1 MSKKLKSKVA
11 AFLLVLQFFFSFV
24 LPLQP
29 LVNLVQA
36 QENQTV
42 TFSKQ
47 ESSILVANSKASKFS
62 YFFRDGNTTHGSKEL
77 VAANN
82 NFELDLKSQSGEDET
97 LFNVKRLVLKTDLN
111 SYFLEIAENE
121 ATVLKEYQADSLEL
135 NAEEENFLLNSW
147 QVDSATRMSTTSSDV
162 VLNQEYRF
170 PLNEDVRVTF
180 SKLPSKSSPL
190 SIQEVQLSA
199 AQQKALG
206 TTVSVAY
213 DVTTTMKDGEF
224 AFDLRLPS
232 VSSENKNVSV
242 KFAETVAELT
252 TAKTAENE
260 LVVSDGD
267 VMVKNLD
274 HMTIFVVIDD
284 GDANYSDNSWNNYT
298 SSGYNGDVH
307 WANPSQTDKVATWTF
322 NGVAGKY
329 AILPS
334 WIIWTDH
341 ATNAHYTSSM
351 GFDLSDVDQR
361 VVANTSVTGTAN
373 GLWSGWYVNSG
384 RYDLNSGDTVTLSV
398 EVGAS
403 ATNGNLTA
411 DAIAFVGMNDIYVD
425 DDWASGVVG
434 QDLGSGKIFGV
445 NAFATVQEGISAVSD
460 GGVINVAN
468 GTYVEVGQIVVNK
481 NLSIV
486 GEDKVNT
493 IIKPSSDVGAANDSA
508 VDSDAWIIA
517 SGTSTIFNISNV
529 TLDGTGKNVRE
540 AIRHYGNGL
549 IDNLIIKGIQ
559 NGTYYGTGIDVRSTG
574 IIDVTNTNFSQ
585 IGRVGVV
592 FKDAA
597 TSTLSGNTYT
607 GKGNGDWLDY
617 AFDIQY
623 GANVTIDNNTISNNK
638 GVASSDLSDSAGIS
652 VWDDAGTTTITNN
665 TFTGNHIGVA
675 IAIGGWGGPTDPNA
689 TIGNGNIFD
698 GGDIGVDLENV
709 GSAGDPTITFG
720 SSIFKGQP
728 TAINI
733 ADGISVGRTIDIS
746 SVIFK
751 DSSNDVITNSSAI
764 ESLVYHLI
772 DASNRGLLRWDYQ
785 APTVPAISVPT
796 NNIFIT
802 SALLTKIDWSDS
814 LDSSSVQYQYQAFSN
829 AAYTA
834 SVYTSSWLN
843 SSEIPTPG
851 TPNGTYYVRVKAK
864 DSVGN
869 ESAWSNDASNPY
881 KITVDNIAPTVSI
894 NSLLINDKTP
904 ALNGTW
910 TENTQLN
917 KIEVIVSGQTKEATV
932 NPDHTWVLADNQ
944 LAALADGVH
953 DVQVKATDEAGNVGN
968 DSTTNELQ
976 IDSVAPTAAYTHYLD
991 GVIFGGTKAYVK
1003 NISQLKFSGTYSDVV
1018 PSSGLLKDSFVIFQA
1033 QDNGSFNFSQNGKLA
1048 YCGWRNPVNTPTI
1061 VGGVLNDIAFA
1072 DCKSD
1077 LGEGEY
1083 YLTHQVYDN
1092 AIRWDIPSITQFRDV
1107 LGLHFVVDQTK
1118 PTVTA
1123 SVNPSSPD
1131 GTNGWYKTQP
1141 VITLSATDAALDKVE
1156 YHWNSDSWSTYSS
1169 PLTLA
1174 NEGTHTLYYRA
1185 IDLAGNVSDEG
1196 SLTLKLDQ
1204 TSPTAPTMEGF
1215 KNPTLACGAIT
1226 NIKTVTVDWSNATDN
1241 LSLAGYDYEINY
1253 PTNLSGGRGT
1263 WNTFFTASQYR
1274 GSLNEGV
1281 HHVKVRAKDSAG
1293 NVSAWA
1299 SACDITYDSIA
1310 PTLDSQTLF
1319 EGWYNSDQTST
1330 FNFTDSV
1337 STVLSNNPI
1346 SCTISTEGIAQAC
1359 SVTPN
1364 VCDEA
1369 GNCYTSELISNGAD
1383 IDKTKPTSE
1392 ITSPTNGGNGS
1403 TFYTNDWD
1411 GLISGTANDTL
1422 SGVDR
1427 VTLSIQRV
1435 DGQFWNGEG
1444 WSTGTEEDIRVT
1456 ADGITSWTY
1465 SLPDPTEDT
1474 YFIISH
1480 AIDNAN
1486 NIENSYKLTIVFDKT
1501 IPEIKLSIDPVN
1513 PDGKNGWYTTRP
1525 TITLTMTD
1533 DKLTDYMQY
1542 QWESQTGAWTT
1553 YAGPIQPGS
1562 EGRHILYYRAI
1573 DKAGNSSAI
1582 GIKNLAWDKTE
1593 LTDGPLKVDA
1603 TPDRSGGPDA
1613 TVTWEA
1619 ATDNV
1624 GIDHYKV
1631 TFDLLNGDADF
1642 SEDVASHVRE
1652 LKTNRLK
1659 ESGTWKITVIAYD
1672 GAGHEK
1678 SASDEIVVDKT
1689 APAAPTLNLVG
1700 TGAGSVNLA
1709 WNKVDE
1715 ADEYIILYGVNDGEY
1730 TYAARVGNVLSYTV
1744 QGLTAGN
1751 YYFVVRA
1758 EDGSGNQSA
1767 NSNQVSTL
1775 SLLAAPGGGNEVAQG
1790 FAETPEVLG
1799 VNTAEQSVTETPA
1812 ASNGE
1817 VQGANT
1823 SCNDLVNSL
1832 WWILLLAQFIGL
1844 FITEYRLGKK
1854 QKWLKLGLY
1863 ALLAVAPFTL
1873 THYFVSQACF
1883 SNAFTSWMVRY
1894 YFVPV
1899 LTTAML
1905 AKVASYLL
1913 IEDES

>member
-1 MSKKLKSKVA
+1 MSKKIKSKVA
-11 AFLLVLQFFFSFV
+11 AFLLFLQFIFSFV

-29 LVNLVQA
+29 FITLVQA
-36 QENQTV
+36 QETSV
-42 TFSKQ
+42 PVFSKQ
-47 ESSILVANSKASKFS
+47 QAIVSVNNLSASKYN
-62 YFFRDGNTTHGSKEL
+62 YFFKTADNTIQAGEGQVVDGTLNLE
-77 VAANN
+77 
-82 NFELDLKSQSGEDET
+82 LKSQSGEDDVIFEID
-97 LFNVKRLVLKTDLN
+97 RLVLKTDLN
-111 SYFLEIAENE
+111 TYFLEIAENE
-121 ATVLKEYQADSLEL
+121 VKVLKEYQADSLEL
-135 NAEEENFLLNSW
+135 NAEEENLLINSW
-147 QVDSATRMSTTSSDV
+147 QTNSATRMSTTSANV

-170 PLNEDVRVTF
+170 PLNEEVRVTF
-180 SKLPSKSSPL
+180 TKLPSESSPL
-190 SIQEVQLSA
+190 SIQEIQLSA

-206 TTVSVAY
+206 TTAIVAY
-213 DVTTTMKDGEF
+213 DVTTAMKDGEF

-232 VSSENKNVSV
+232 VSSENKDVSV
-242 KFAETVAELT
+242 KFAETISELA

-260 LVVSDGD
+260 LTVNDNGD
-267 VMVKNLD
+267 VTVKNLD
-274 HMTIFVVIDD
+274 HMTIFVV
-284 GDANYSDNSWNNYT
+284 
-298 SSGYNGDVH
+298 V
-307 WANPSQTDKVATWTF
+307 NP
-322 NGVAGKY
+322 
-329 AILPS
+329 LP
-334 WIIWTDH
+334 
-341 ATNAHYTSSM
+341 
-351 GFDLSDVDQR
+351 
-361 VVANTSVTGTAN
+361 
-373 GLWSGWYVNSG
+373 
-384 RYDLNSGDTVTLSV
+384 
-398 EVGAS
+398 
-403 ATNGNLTA
+403 
-411 DAIAFVGMNDIYVD
+411 
-425 DDWASGVVG
+425 SGVVNGGGCLVSSISGVCYDNLQSAIDSASVGDTIDLLSNINIG
-434 QDLGSGKIFGV
+434 QRININKSITIDGHNF
-445 NAFATVQEGISAVSD
+445 TVYPTFIKTSSSNNSSFGISSSN
-460 GGVINVAN
+460 I
-468 GTYVEVGQIVVNK
+468 TIK
-481 NLSIV
+481 NLKIDGVGGTLLHGINIYMATGVLLDNVTASNNDSSGITVNGSIV
-486 GEDKVNT
+486 TVN
-493 IIKPSSDVGAANDSA
+493 
-508 VDSDAWIIA
+508 
-517 SGTSTIFNISNV
+517 NIV
-529 TLDGTGKNVRE
+529 T
-540 AIRHYGNGL
+540 
-549 IDNLIIKGIQ
+549 
-559 NGTYYGTGIDVRSTG
+559 
-574 IIDVTNTNFSQ
+574 
-585 IGRVGVV
+585 
-592 FKDAA
+592 
-597 TSTLSGNTYT
+597 SGN
-607 GKGNGDWLDY
+607 
-617 AFDIQY
+617 
-623 GANVTIDNNTISNNK
+623 
-638 GVASSDLSDSAGIS
+638 
-652 VWDDAGTTTITNN
+652 
-665 TFTGNHIGVA
+665 
-675 IAIGGWGGPTDPNA
+675 GWGGINVDQGSGVTTEA
-689 TIGNGNIFD
+689 RLTINGASHHDEANHIWLDNITKNVSVQD
-698 GGDIGVDLENV
+698 SVGQYTYSDSGVVRVYKLDV
-709 GSAGDPTITFG
+709 ASPTIPT
-720 SSIFKGQP
+720 IQQP
-728 TAINI
+728 
-733 ADGISVGRTIDIS
+733 S
-746 SVIFK
+746 
-751 DSSNDVITNSSAI
+751 
-764 ESLVYHLI
+764 
-772 DASNRGLLRWDYQ
+772 
-785 APTVPAISVPT
+785 

-802 SALLTKIDWSDS
+802 SALLTKVDWSDS
-814 LDSSSVQYQYQAFSN
+814 SDSNSVQYQYQAFSN

-834 SVYTSSWLN
+834 NVYTSSWL
-843 SSEIPTPG
+843 SLSEIPTPG

-864 DSVGN
+864 DSAGN
-869 ESAWSNDASNPY
+869 ESAWSNGSSNPY
-881 KITVDNIAPTVSI
+881 KITVDNIGPAAPIIQQPSAETYFSSAPILNQWTIPTDVSGINHYRIEYKYDDNHIFSGAPYRETTTNSRNHSPALNEQGGVQFRVQAFDTLGNEGAWSGWRHYFYDATSPTVSI
-894 NSLLINDKTP
+894 NPLLINDKTP
-904 ALNGTW
+904 ALNGAW
-910 TENTQLN
+910 TENTQLE
-917 KIEVIVSGQTKEATV
+917 KIEVIVGGQTKVATI

-944 LAALADGVH
+944 LAALADGTY
-953 DVQVKATDEAGNVGN
+953 DVQVKATDKAGNVGN

-976 IDSVAPTAAYTHYLD
+976 IDSVAPTALYTHYLD

-1003 NISQLKFSGTYSDVV
+1003 NISQLKFSGTYSDVA

-1033 QDNGSFNFSQNGKLA
+1033 QNDGSFNFSQNGKLA
-1048 YCGWRNPVNTPTI
+1048 YCGWRNSANTPTI

-1077 LGEGEY
+1077 LAEGEY
-1083 YLTHQVYDN
+1083 YLAHQVYDN

-1123 SVNPSSPD
+1123 SVNPGSPD
-1131 GTNGWYKTQP
+1131 GLNGWYKTQP
-1141 VITLSATDAALDKVE
+1141 VITLNATDAALDRVE

-1215 KNPTLACGAIT
+1215 KDPTLACGAIT

-1310 PTLDSQTLF
+1310 PTLTSKTLF
-1319 EGWYNSDQTST
+1319 EGWYNSDQISD
-1330 FNFTDSV
+1330 FNFSDTV
-1337 STVLSNNPI
+1337 SSVLSGSSV
-1346 SCTISTEGIAQAC
+1346 SCTIDTEGTAQTC

-1369 GNCYTSELISNGAD
+1369 GNCYTSELTSNGAD

-1392 ITSPTNGGNGS
+1392 ITSPSNGGSGS
-1403 TFYTNDWD
+1403 TFYTNDWN
-1411 GLISGTANDTL
+1411 GLISGTANDIL

-1444 WSTGTEEDIRVT
+1444 WSTGTEEDTRVT
-1456 ADGITSWTY
+1456 ATGTVNWTY
-1465 SLPDPTEDT
+1465 SLPNPTEDT

-1480 AIDNAN
+1480 AIDNAGN
-1486 NIENSYKLTIVFDKT
+1486 VENSYELTIVFDKT
-1501 IPEIKLSIDPVN
+1501 IPEISLAIDPTL
-1513 PDGKNGWYTTRP
+1513 PDGKNGWYATRP

-1542 QWESQTGAWTT
+1542 QWESQSGAWTT
-1553 YAGPIQPGS
+1553 YVNPIQPGS
-1562 EGRHILYYRAI
+1562 EGRHVLYYRAI

-1593 LTDGPLKVDA
+1593 LTEGPLKVDA
-1603 TPDRSGGPDA
+1603 TPDRSGGPEA
-1613 TVTWEA
+1613 KVTWEA

-1642 SEDVASHVRE
+1642 SEDVASHIRE

-1659 ESGTWKITVIAYD
+1659 ESGTWKITVTAYD

-1678 SASDEIVVDKT
+1678 SASDEIVIDKT
-1689 APAAPTLNLVG
+1689 APAAPTLNLTG

-1730 TYAARVGNVLSYTV
+1730 TYAARVGNVLNYKV

-1775 SLLAAPGGGNEVAQG
+1775 SLLAAPGGGNEVAEG

-1799 VNTAEQSVTETPA
+1799 VNTAEQPKSEAQA

-1817 VQGANT
+1817 VKGANS

-1844 FITEYRLGKK
+1844 FITEYKLGKK
-1854 QKWLKLGLY
+1854 QKWLKFGLY
-1863 ALLAVAPFTL
+1863 VLLAAAPFAL

-1883 SNAFTSWMVRY
+1883 SNVFTSWMVRY